1 MDVTAIENL
10 VNSNPFL
17 IPVLIW
23 SLLWKGI
30 ALRRASRNNQRHWF
44 IALLLIN
51 TVGLVEI
58 VDLLWFEKNK
68 NEQN

>member
-23 SLLWKGI
+23 SLVWKGI
-30 ALRRASRNNQRHWF
+30 ALWRSSRNNQRNWF

-51 TVGLVEI
+51 TVGLFEI
-58 VDLLWFEKNK
+58 IYLLWFERNK
-68 NEQN
+68 NAEL